1 MSGARKGTSHK
12 LLYNEVSWSTLEE
25 RRSWNKLTN
34 FGKIVNH
41 ETPQYLQA
49 LLPNK
54 VGDSRPASRYADN
67 YILIKT
73 RTESFKRSFIPS
85 SVKLWNELPLEKRNT
100 DHCRK
105 MMKKDRNILYYEG
118 PRSLNIKHIQLRMQC
133 SKLNYHLF
141 CSTSQTPLRVHVGIM
156 LKMKIISCYIVPYF
170 IFSDKKCFVL
180 VQMMYLGM
188 N

>member
-1 MSGARKGTSHK
+1 M
-12 LLYNEVSWSTLEE
+12 
-25 RRSWNKLTN
+25 
-34 FGKIVNH
+34 
-41 ETPQYLQA
+41 
-49 LLPNK
+49 LPNK
-54 VGDSRPASRYADN
+54 VGDSRPSSRYADN

-118 PRSLNIKHIQLRMQC
+118 PRSLNIKHAQLRMQC

-141 CSTSQTPLRVHVGIM
+141 LLHVTDSPACACGNNVEDENHFLLHCPLFHIQRQKMFRSCPNDVPRNELTCNTLLFGSENHNLDTNKAIFKAVHTY
-156 LKMKIISCYIVPYF
+156 ISECER
-170 IFSDKKCFVL
+170 L
-180 VQMMYLGM
+180 
-188 N
+188 